1 VSPRAGSPE
10 RRLWLVRHGETEGQS
25 SIRFH
30 GSNDVAL
37 SDEGRAQIRAL
48 APWLAGVDF
57 ARIVHSPLRRAA
69 ESAAILAA
77 SCGVGARRLVAEH
90 RLREISFGACEGLT
104 AAEIEA
110 RFPEFWRAHQ
120 AGATDGFPDGEPR
133 ALFAA
138 RVAEAVQ
145 ELARQDWGD
154 DLLVVGHRGTVRQ
167 ALRTLLAVPH
177 GVKDPFGVELGSLT
191 VLRQSGLPGSW
202 QIDLLG
208 ALP

>member
-1 VSPRAGSPE
+1 VSSHAPSAE

-25 SIRFH
+25 KVRFH
-30 GSNDVAL
+30 GSNDVPL

-48 APWLAGVDF
+48 SPWLLGVDF
-57 ARIVHSPLRRAA
+57 ARVVHSPLARAA
-69 ESAAILAA
+69 ESAAILAEA
-77 SCGVGARRLVAEH
+77 CGVPRHRLVVED

-104 AAEIEA
+104 AEEIAA

-120 AGATDGFPDGEPR
+120 AGATEGFPEGEPR
-133 ALFAA
+133 AAFAA
-138 RVAEAVQ
+138 RVAEVVQ
-145 ELARQDWGD
+145 ELARPQWHG

-167 ALRTLLAVPH
+167 TLRTLLAVPH

-191 VLRQSGLPGSW
+191 VLRQGPTW